1 MSSILDE
8 LIFDRTE
15 PGRYD
20 WRDFNRVGQAV
31 AYIADELYKSGYK
44 ADVVT
49 KTDWTRQNIQTRQ
62 QMEQYIQNIQKLR
75 NILVYPT
82 DAPDAPDT
90 MRFLT
95 FQRAND
101 IERIVSILDTLLES
115 LRRIYMRSGMPWAW
129 SGVGYYIPE
138 ITYILC
144 DSEGVVL
151 QDEDGNTLTAR

>member
-1 MSSILDE
+1 MSVIDA
-8 LIFDRTE
+8 LITDRMK
-15 PGRYD
+15 PGKYD
-20 WRDFNRVGQAV
+20 WQDFNRVGEAV

-49 KTDWTRQNIQTRQ
+49 KTDWIRQDIQTRQ
-62 QMEQYIQNIQKLR
+62 DMAQYIQNIQILR
-75 NILVYPT
+75 NILVYPPES
-82 DAPDAPDT
+82 PDAPDS

-101 IERIVSILDTLLES
+101 IETIVSNLDTLLES
-115 LRRIYMRSGMPWAW
+115 LRRIYLRSGMPWAW
-129 SGVGYYIPE
+129 AGVGYYISE
-138 ITYILC
+138 MTYILC